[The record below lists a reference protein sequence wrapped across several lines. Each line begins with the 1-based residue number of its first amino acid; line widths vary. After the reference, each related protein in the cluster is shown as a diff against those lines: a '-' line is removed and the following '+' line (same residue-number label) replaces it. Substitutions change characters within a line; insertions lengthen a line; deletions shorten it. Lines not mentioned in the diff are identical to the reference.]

1 MPTSPVKSL
10 PLNVLAFVEGF
21 ALGIE
26 ADVGNVTECTKDVYI
41 TLNDFDDAF
50 YSLEYGFKRI
60 NVKLIETGLRE
71 FGAGV
76 KELAVALKGCN
87 VNGIV
92 EKIESL
98 AAQLQSGPLGIVK
111 VIVHELINIFHN
123 EKDITNEFKK
133 AIQYWKDKKY
143 ELCGV
148 QVGKIVGVLLE

>member
-1 MPTSPVKSL
+1 M
-10 PLNVLAFVEGF
+10 
-21 ALGIE
+21 
-26 ADVGNVTECTKDVYI
+26 
-41 TLNDFDDAF
+41 NDFDDAF

-87 VNGIV
+87 VNGII

-111 VIVHELINIFHN
+111 VVVHELINIFHN